1 MHALFRT
8 ALAALAVGALAA
20 CGGGGG
26 TGSTSAFVS
35 GKITD
40 AGTGADVA
48 GVTVTD
54 EVTGARTRTDATGRF
69 RLEVAPGTRIRL
81 ECEAEGESGTD
92 GEEALDFRDE
102 LPPEAFG
109 YDDDAM
115 VDGDGIE
122 LAPLDDGEHRRCD
135 IELLDGEIVGCDG
148 ERPDFELD
156 DPLFGASRLFPPEDV
171 ESRARGVALL
181 ACTPECCALAVL
193 VGRLDP
199 AARFTVVLLDGNEG
213 AFVLASI
220 GVIETNERGY
230 GALVVRRCEGDE
242 GDGIDPR
249 PLAGRRI
256 AVRNAD
262 ERIVLIGRVPRLERE
277 RDREGDGE
285 GSGEGEGDGDGDRG
299 SASDGDGEG
308 SGDGAGDGDGAGEG
322 GGDAV

>member
-1 MHALFRT
+1 MHALLRT

-26 TGSTSAFVS
+26 TGMTSAVVS

-40 AGTGADVA
+40 AGTGADLA

-54 EVTGARTRTDATGRF
+54 EVTGARTRTDAAGRF
-69 RLEVAPGTRIRL
+69 RLEVAPGARVRL
-81 ECEAEGESGTD
+81 DCEAEGESGAD
-92 GEEALDFRDE
+92 GEETLDFRDE

-115 VDGDGIE
+115 VDGDAIE
-122 LAPLDDGEHRRCD
+122 LAPLDDGEDRRCD
-135 IELLDGEIVGCDG
+135 IELLDGEIIGCDG
-148 ERPDFELD
+148 ERPDFDLD

-193 VGRLDP
+193 VGRLAP

-262 ERIVLIGRVPRLERE
+262 ERIVLMGRVPRLERE

-285 GSGEGEGDGDGDRG
+285 RSGEGDG
-299 SASDGDGEG
+299 DGDGEG
-308 SGDGAGDGDGAGEG
+308 SGDGEGDGAGEG
-322 GGDAV
+322 GGDGEGSGEGGGDAV